1 MLPVASE
8 AVLAAA
14 AVATAGGGGRGGGGG
29 HGQALCVHVGGEGTR
44 TRHAVPRSPRAS
56 RTGLS
61 GNADRGTAGA
71 ARGPEY

>member
-14 AVATAGGGGRGGGGG
+14 AVATGGGGGRGGGGG

-44 TRHAVPRSPRAS
+44 TRHAVHVPSSLKHGSFFKGFFFQNRSL
-56 RTGLS
+56 GFYY
-61 GNADRGTAGA
+61 NK
-71 ARGPEY
+71 